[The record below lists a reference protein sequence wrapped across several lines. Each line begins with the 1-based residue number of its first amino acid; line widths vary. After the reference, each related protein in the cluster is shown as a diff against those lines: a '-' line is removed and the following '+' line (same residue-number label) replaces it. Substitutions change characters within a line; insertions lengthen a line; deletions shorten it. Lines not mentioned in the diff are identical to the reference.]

1 MNLTELS
8 DAALQVEIGARLRH
22 ARLQANISQEELA
35 VAVGISRR
43 TVANAEKGAGCTL
56 QTLLA
61 ILRGLGR
68 IEAIEALLPTPVHS
82 PVQLLRDGGTHRQR
96 ARRKNSNPED
106 DVSGW
111 KWGDDTNI
119 SLR

>member
-1 MNLTELS
+1 MNFTELS
-8 DAALQVEIGARLRH
+8 DAALQAEIGARLRH
-22 ARLQANISQEELA
+22 ARLQENISQEDLA

-68 IEAIEALLPTPVHS
+68 LEAIEALLPTPVHS
-82 PVQLLRDGGTHRQR
+82 PVQLLRDGGVPRQR
-96 ARRKNSNPED
+96 ARRKTSDPAD
-106 DVSGW
+106 DTPRW
-111 KWGDDTNI
+111 KWGDER
-119 SLR
+119 S

>member
-1 MNLTELS
+1 MELTELS
-8 DAALQVEIGARLRH
+8 DAALQAEIGIRLRRL
-22 ARLQANISQEELA
+22 RLQENISQEDLA

-68 IEAIEALLPTPVHS
+68 LEAIDALLPVSVHS
-82 PVQLLRDGGTHRQR
+82 PVQLARDGGIARQR
-96 ARRKNSNPED
+96 ARRKHHGVD
-106 DVSGW
+106 DDEPTW
-111 KWGDDTNI
+111 TWGDE
-119 SLR
+119 